1 MIHSRRGF
9 TLVELLVAM
18 VLFAMVGLSLVQT
31 MVVVQRT
38 TRTQS
43 EQTAMQGSLRAGLQL
58 VITELE
64 ELSPNPDAALGG
76 GEDFSAGNMGTT
88 SFQYR
93 AMRIL
98 SQTCEAVEVDKVTI
112 RAQGPLFSGFR
123 RPVANRDSMLVF
135 EDRDA
140 DESGDDRWTPAE
152 ITGVADVTCTGGGA
166 GFALTTSGLVPGNFI
181 SPGPVRVFETMQ
193 LGVVAQDGRNWL
205 GLRSMSGGD
214 ATLTPLAGPLASSG
228 QPVSFFYRNAMNQ
241 TAAAPVDVRS
251 IVIVLAG
258 ESDRAAN
265 AAGNTT
271 PGLLADTVTVRV
283 QLRNTH

>member
-1 MIHSRRGF
+1 MIRSRRGF

-58 VITELE
+58 AITELE
-64 ELSPNPDAALGG
+64 ELSPNAIVDAGG
-76 GEDFSAGNMGTT
+76 PDFSPGNMGVT

-98 SQTCEAVEVDKVTI
+98 SQTCDVFTANSVTI
-112 RAQGPLFSGFR
+112 RAAGPLFSGFR
-123 RPVANRDSMLVF
+123 RPVAGRDSMLIFV
-135 EDRDA
+135 DIDPDQSA
-140 DESGDDRWTPAE
+140 DDRWTPAD
-152 ITGVADVTCTGGGA
+152 ITGVTDVTCAGGGA
-166 GFALTTSGLVPGNFI
+166 GFTLTTTTALTPGNFFV
-181 SPGPVRVFETMQ
+181 PGPVRMFETMQ
-193 LGVVAQDGRNWL
+193 LGVVSQDGRNWL
-205 GLRSMSGGD
+205 GLRSVSAGD
-214 ATLTPLAGPLASSG
+214 GTLTPLAGPLASSG
-228 QPVSFFYRNAMNQ
+228 QPVTFFYRNETNG
-241 TAAAPVDVRS
+241 TAGAPTDVRS

-258 ESDRAAN
+258 ESDRSAN
-265 AAGNTT
+265 AGGNST